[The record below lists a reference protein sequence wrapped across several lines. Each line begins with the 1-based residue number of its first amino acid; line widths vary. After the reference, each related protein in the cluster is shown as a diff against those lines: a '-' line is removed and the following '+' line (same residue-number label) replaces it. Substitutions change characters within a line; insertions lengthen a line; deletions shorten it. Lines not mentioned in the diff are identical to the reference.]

1 MDEILNVIVN
11 NGVAVGVLIYFI
23 YRDNKYINTLVSTL
37 SKLESGI
44 DTIQKALSKRKGD
57 NWNDPGRI

>member
-1 MDEILNVIVN
+1 MDEVFNIIVN
-11 NGVAVGVLIYFI
+11 NGVAVGVLVYFI

-37 SKLESGI
+37 TKLESGI

-57 NWNDPGRI
+57 N

>member
-11 NGVAVGVLIYFI
+11 NGVAVGVLVYFI
-23 YRDNKYINTLVSTL
+23 YRDNKYINTLVATL
-37 SKLESGI
+37 TKLESGI

-57 NWNDPGRI
+57 N

>member
-1 MDEILNVIVN
+1 MDEVFSIIVN
-11 NGVAVGVLIYFI
+11 NGVAVGVLVYFI

-37 SKLESGI
+37 TKLESGI

-57 NWNDPGRI
+57 N

>member
-57 NWNDPGRI
+57 

>member
-57 NWNDPGRI
+57 N

>member
-1 MDEILNVIVN
+1 MNEVFSIIVN

-37 SKLESGI
+37 TKLESGVE
-44 DTIQKALSKRKGD
+44 TIQKALSKRKGE
-57 NWNDPGRI
+57 